1 MAGKLR
7 TARATAAFPS
17 ISINTYAQ
25 LLKQEPAILKRIAE
39 TPNGGN
45 LFMAH
50 PFQLLSDIGVVL
62 SKEVQRRILKLHP
75 ELTSLSLIPYNAV
88 KAAGAQ
94 SVRYNIHGLFRRQQQ

>member
-45 LFMAH
+45 FFMAH

-62 SKEVQRRILKLHP
+62 SKEVQRRILK
-75 ELTSLSLIPYNAV
+75 
-88 KAAGAQ
+88 AAGAQ
-94 SVRYNIHGLFRRQQQ
+94 SVRYDIHGLFRRQ